1 MVSRSRQLNCRRAKM
16 HAFVSVVLPTFNR
29 ADTLL
34 RSARS
39 VLDMSAELHV
49 PEIAKHAKLIPE
61 KDQADFAIRQHARQ
75 V

>member
-1 MVSRSRQLNCRRAKM
+1 
-16 HAFVSVVLPTFNR
+16 VVLPTFNR

-39 VLDMSAELHV
+39 VRDMSAELHV
-49 PEIAKHAKLIPE
+49 QEIAKHAKLIPK